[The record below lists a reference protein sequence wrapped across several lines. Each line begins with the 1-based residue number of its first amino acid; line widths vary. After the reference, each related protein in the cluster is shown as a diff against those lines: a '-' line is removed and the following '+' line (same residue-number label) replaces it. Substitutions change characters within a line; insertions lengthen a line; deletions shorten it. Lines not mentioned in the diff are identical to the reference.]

1 MVTMARS
8 LSVIF
13 SDIFSYCQ
21 TESEVVNP
29 SKSKCQK
36 GFDDDINRRYKDQP
50 DKLFEKLNNNHPKI
64 NYTTETQSGKFL
76 DTK

>member
-1 MVTMARS
+1 MVTMGRS